1 VLCIIEV
8 CIEQFAERDLVNNL
22 YKSTIKS
29 FQPNSTCR
37 FVLEVQAGT
46 NRKIGEP
53 AILLYK
59 ISNDIREVGETP
71 TKWKDTFLS

>member
-22 YKSTIKS
+22 YKSIIKS

-46 NRKIGEP
+46 NRKNSGTSYSVIQN
-53 AILLYK
+53 LK
-59 ISNDIREVGETP
+59 
-71 TKWKDTFLS
+71 